1 MSSVEVIAPDAAT
14 HELRT
19 RALAVIGPDMK
30 ITGNV
35 ETTNKL
41 LIAGEV
47 LGEVRGSAVFVD
59 KLGRITGGIV
69 AEEVV
74 VSGVVLGSI
83 RGRHVILESSSHV
96 EGDVFHEIFADRGG
110 CRVPGKIAPFG
121 KGESA
126 ARSCAVLQGRHLV
139 QFIPYRIRHASSIL
153 SQRLGHLPSTT
164 SRSSGPFEAVSR
176 TSACGPSRHSLD
188 VRFDGGYQG
197 VSGRRADILGS
208 SASDPKQTW
217 RLPFVLATT
226 LLMIWLLEA
235 L

>member
-1 MSSVEVIAPDAAT
+1 VSSVEVIAPDAAT

-83 RGRHVILESSSHV
+83 RGRHVILESSSRV
-96 EGDVFHEIFADRGG
+96 EGDVFHESLLIVEGAAFQGRLHRSVRARAPRD
-110 CRVPGKIAPFG
+110 PAPFS
-121 KGESA
+121 K
-126 ARSCAVLQGRHLV
+126 
-139 QFIPYRIRHASSIL
+139 
-153 SQRLGHLPSTT
+153 
-164 SRSSGPFEAVSR
+164 
-176 TSACGPSRHSLD
+176 D
-188 VRFDGGYQG
+188 
-197 VSGRRADILGS
+197 
-208 SASDPKQTW
+208 
-217 RLPFVLATT
+217 AT
-226 LLMIWLLEA
+226 
-235 L
+235 